1 MRRGRSRFPEAGYSL
16 PEILVAVAIFAVL
29 SLTMLA
35 AFVLTSK
42 IYRHSSG
49 RDSATREL
57 QKAARSLRRDLALAR
72 VEPGRF
78 QVGQVGPSLGGGSD
92 GDAVVFVSPV
102 DPTIQEL
109 RQKSDG
115 SPFMMRNILYY
126 LVAPGSHAQTFGY
139 PCPGIADA
147 DGYEGGCPH
156 KVLLRASCDGPL
168 GKAPADPADPAS
180 ENTLVPLVGLL
191 LPMNGLQPPP
201 DYEIVAVNL
210 QTFRCRPQDGRFE
223 VDLAACDIGEARRE
237 GKLGSSLTGS
247 PYQLQVRFSVY
258 AGN

>member
-1 MRRGRSRFPEAGYSL
+1 M
-16 PEILVAVAIFAVL
+16 AVAIFAVL
-29 SLTMLA
+29 SVTMLA

-42 IYRHSSG
+42 VYRHSSG

-57 QKAARSLRRDLALAR
+57 QKAARALRRELALAR

-78 QVGQVGPSLGGGSD
+78 EVAPMPSSLGGGFD
-92 GDAVVFVSPV
+92 GDAVIFVSPV
-102 DPTIQEL
+102 DPDSKEL

-139 PCPGIADA
+139 HCPGIPDP

-156 KVLLRASCDGPL
+156 KVLVRACFDGPS
-168 GKAPADPADPAS
+168 GKAPADPAVSAS
-180 ENTLVPLVGLL
+180 ENTLVPLAGLL
-191 LPMNGLQPPP
+191 LPMNGLQPPAS
-201 DYEIVAVNL
+201 YEVVAVNL
-210 QTFRCRPQDGRFE
+210 QTFRCRPQDGRFD
-223 VDLAACDIGEARRE
+223 VVLSACDIGEARRE
-237 GKLGSSLTGS
+237 GKLGSSLSGTS
-247 PYQLQVRFSVY
+247 YQLQIDFSVY